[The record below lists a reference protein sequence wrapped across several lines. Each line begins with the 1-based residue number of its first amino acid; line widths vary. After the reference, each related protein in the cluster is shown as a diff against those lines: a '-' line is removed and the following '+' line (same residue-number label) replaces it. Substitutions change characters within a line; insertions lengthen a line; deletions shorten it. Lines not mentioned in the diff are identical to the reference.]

1 MKIKEIR
8 IFPVAQF
15 VYVKIITDEGL
26 YGLGEASLSGR
37 TLAVVEALNTIKP
50 LLIGQDA
57 TRIEFIWQD
66 IFRGTFWRGG
76 PVLQSAL
83 AGIDIALWDLAGKAL
98 GVPTYRLLGGA
109 ARDKVLVY
117 RHVRCNDI
125 PTMIEHGHALLDEG
139 YKVLRISPLD
149 AFAKDNCFDA
159 VRGLRGS
166 VDFMAA
172 LREAVGPDI
181 QIIFEAHTRLNPPQA
196 IELCNGLEAYRP
208 FYVED
213 PIRSENPASFAHL
226 RAHTNVALGTG
237 EQLHDK
243 WTFREL
249 IEREL
254 VDYLRIDICHTGGIS
269 EGKKIAAMGEVHY
282 QELACHYT
290 ASPVSTAAMLH
301 LNLSVPNCAV
311 QEFAPTGGLL
321 ADIIQVQWKL
331 EDGYLAKP
339 EAPGLGVDIDEE
351 AAAAH
356 PPSFPDEPPHWRR
369 PDGSV
374 NDW

>member
-331 EDGYLAKP
+331 DDGYLAKP

>member
-1 MKIKEIR
+1 MKITDVR
-8 IFPVAQF
+8 VFPVAQF
-15 VYVKIITDEGL
+15 AYVKIVTDEGL

-37 TLAVVEALNTIKP
+37 TLAVVEALKTLKP

-117 RHVRCNDI
+117 RHVRCGDI
-125 PTMIEHGHALLDEG
+125 PGMIEHGRALLDEG

-149 AFAKDNCFDA
+149 AFAVDNCFDA
-159 VRGLRGS
+159 VRGLRGA
-166 VDFMAA
+166 VDYMAA
-172 LREAVGPDI
+172 LRESVGPDI

-196 IELCNGLEAYRP
+196 IELCNAIERYRP

-226 RAHTNVALGTG
+226 RAHTNVAIGTG

-254 VDYLRIDICHTGGIS
+254 VDYLRIDICHTGGIT

-301 LNLSVPNCAV
+301 LNLAVANCAV
-311 QEFAPTGGLL
+311 QEFAPTGGFL
-321 ADIIQVQWKL
+321 ADVIQVQWSL
-331 EDGYLAKP
+331 EDGYLNKP
-339 EAPGLGVDIDEE
+339 EAPGLGVDINEE

>member
-1 MKIKEIR
+1 MKIKDVR

-15 VYVKIITDEGL
+15 VYVKIVVEDGL

-109 ARDKVLVY
+109 ARDRVLVY

-125 PTMIEHGHALLDEG
+125 PSMIEHGRALLDEG
-139 YKVLRISPLD
+139 YKVLRMSPLD
-149 AFAKDNCFDA
+149 AFAENNCFDA
-159 VRGLRGS
+159 VRGLRGA

-196 IELCNGLEAYRP
+196 IELCNAIEPYRP

-254 VDYLRIDICHTGGIS
+254 VDYLRLDICHTGGIS

-311 QEFAPTGGLL
+311 QEFAPTGGFL
-321 ADIIQVQWKL
+321 ADVIQVQWQL
-331 EDGYLAKP
+331 EDGYLSKP